1 MCGKSIISPSGVT
14 VFKGARV
21 SGGTVPSF
29 ETRGKSYFRLRQQL
43 ESDGTIVDMG
53 WHDYKFN
60 APSTASAI
68 VIGQASN

>member
-53 WHDYKFN
+53 
-60 APSTASAI
+60 
-68 VIGQASN
+68 